1 MKQNNDKKHW
11 YDGKLYNYLIDPS
24 TDDAR
29 KIISELIEENSK
41 VIDIGC
47 GTGTLA
53 FYLSEKCRYVLGIE
67 LSKKMVDY
75 ANSRKEEN
83 STSNVQFFHGDA
95 EKISELTKD
104 RFDYAVFSLSLHE
117 MKSETRAKSLEEIK
131 KVADKI
137 IIYDYLVKEK
147 TSFQGIL
154 NSIIEFLAGRCHF
167 YNYKTFLEENGIFG
181 LLENNGFKVEKTISD
196 KDVYMAVKADGNKL
210 KNKL

>member
-24 TDDAR
+24 SDDAR
-29 KIISELIEENSK
+29 KIISSLIENDSR

-47 GTGTLA
+47 GTGSLA

-75 ANSRKEEN
+75 ANSRKEEKN
-83 STSNVQFFHGDA
+83 ISNVRFFHGNA
-95 EKISELTKD
+95 EKVSELTKD
-104 RFDYAVFSLSLHE
+104 RFDYAIFSLSLHE
-117 MKSETRAKSLEEIK
+117 MKPETRAKSLKEIK

-167 YNYKTFLEENGIFG
+167 HNYKTFLEENGIFG
-181 LLENNGFKVEKTISD
+181 LLEKHDFKIEKTISD
-196 KDVYMAVKADGNKL
+196 KDVYMAVRIRCK
-210 KNKL
+210 